1 MSVTSNQ
8 TPICGT
14 ILKENIT
21 SGMAVGE
28 MDTGHLLAPLDKLVS
43 GTLIFFVVLPFVLFN
58 FRFFP
63 IGSTPSLLI
72 GAAFMVF
79 AHVVPQDEVY
89 QIVGRQDNLTFMYL
103 VIGLML
109 IVQFF
114 DREQL
119 LTTILRHA
127 LKSHLTFENYIWR
140 VSLIS
145 FVLSAFFTSDVC
157 GAILTP
163 ILLKFWEV
171 QERQH
176 TELETIVLAIA
187 TSANIG
193 SATTIFGSAHIA
205 LLASKTTE
213 LSNTRSILDL
223 RHCLLY
229 LLPAAVLVFLINLG
243 FLICHYRLRSR
254 DIQKSKLISEASTSE
269 QEMSGLTRTHGSGDL
284 TKLNGT
290 LKPTNGVLRY
300 NGGDE
305 ITFEEDNDSIQD
317 DRLSVPC
324 HLETIPEDEVLEIT
338 SSRSVSALDNDAI
351 SGSTPEHTYPTMENE
366 ETSTFNGSGSS
377 DEEEPRN
384 TVHAQST
391 CDTILEESNSLTM
404 DIEYRPSALQSQD
417 FSCRSGGIGSP
428 EVATP
433 TKSLEKQG
441 LRLSEK
447 GGIYRSLSAVSAIGF
462 LPAGMGIGT
471 TGESCPEGPF
481 PASNSKLFQAFI
493 SFMLVVVVALNLAS
507 SSEAVIFDIGNCLI
521 HLIFYVI
528 TNIQQDHYKDNVIE
542 SRCLVLSLHAQCIIH
557 LFSHQIITK
566 CSKLNVIF
574 FCRSSATWSCN
585 INYHC

>member
-8 TPICGT
+8 TSICGT

-21 SGMAVGE
+21 SGTVVGWI
-28 MDTGHLLAPLDKLVS
+28 DAKDLLAPLDKLVS
-43 GTLIFFVVLPFVLFN
+43 GTLIFFTVLPFVLFN

-63 IGSTPSLLI
+63 IGSAPSLLI

-79 AHVVPQDEVY
+79 AHVVTQDEVY
-89 QIVGRQDNLTFMYL
+89 QIVGKQDNLTFMYL
-103 VIGLML
+103 MIGLML

-119 LTTILRHA
+119 LTTVLRHTV
-127 LKSHLTFENYIWR
+127 KSHLTFENYIWR
-140 VSLIS
+140 VCLIS
-145 FVLSAFFTSDVC
+145 FLLSAFFTSDVC

-193 SATTIFGSAHIA
+193 STATIFGSAHIA

-213 LSNTRSILDL
+213 LSNTKSILDL

-229 LLPAAVLVFLINLG
+229 LFPATVLVFLINLG
-243 FLICHYRLRSR
+243 FLICHYRIRSR

-290 LKPTNGVLRY
+290 HKPSNGVLRY

-305 ITFEEDNDSIQD
+305 IAFEEDNDSIQD

-324 HLETIPEDEVLEIT
+324 QLETIPEDEVLEIT
-338 SSRSVSALDNDAI
+338 SSRSVSAMDNEAV
-351 SGSTPEHTYPTMENE
+351 SGSTPEHTYHTMENE
-366 ETSTFNGSGSS
+366 ETSTFNGSGSGSS
-377 DEEEPRN
+377 DEEECRN

-417 FSCRSGGIGSP
+417 FSCRNSGIGSP

-447 GGIYRSLSAVSAIGF
+447 AGIYRSLSAVSAIGF
-462 LPAGMGIGT
+462 LPVGMGIGT
-471 TGESCPEGPF
+471 AGDSCPEGPF
-481 PASNSKLFQAFI
+481 PASNSKLFQAFV
-493 SFMLVVVVALNLAS
+493 SFMLVVVVAVNLAS
-507 SSEAVIFDIGNCLI
+507 SSEAVIFDIGNCIL

-528 TNIQQDHYKDNVIE
+528 TKLISLPREMYFWNMSIVTVICFAKIME
-542 SRCLVLSLHAQCIIH
+542 
-557 LFSHQIITK
+557 
-566 CSKLNVIF
+566 
-574 FCRSSATWSCN
+574 
-585 INYHC
+585 